1 MVKSVSVK
9 EAASRVTPDDLT
21 MQDVITLVTRA
32 IEDKR
37 GEQTLILDLSGQV
50 DYLDYMIVC
59 CGNTDVHNRAIAD
72 AVVEALSA
80 YDIIPDALDGYR
92 FGDWILLDYGVL
104 VVHVFLP
111 ALRQFYRLEELWAA
125 GLEVKLG

>member
-1 MVKSVSVK
+1 MVKSVK
-9 EAASRVTPDDLT
+9 EAANRVIEDDLS
-21 MQDVITLVTRA
+21 MQDALAAITRA

-37 GEQTLILDLSGQV
+37 GEQTLVLDLSGQV
-50 DYLDYMIVC
+50 DYLDYLIVC
-59 CGNTDVHNRAIAD
+59 CGNTVVHNRAIAD

-92 FGDWILLDYGVL
+92 FGDWILLDYGIL

-111 ALRQFYRLEELWAA
+111 ALRQFYSLEELWAA
-125 GLEVKLG
+125 GLEVQLG